1 MFRYELP
8 PFFVTD
14 LFILE
19 SFDPESSKLCQTTVH
34 MCKSNMDTMVLW
46 MYSMFINYLTT
57 HTHMDSRHDLT
68 GN

>member
-1 MFRYELP
+1 MFKYELP

-34 MCKSNMDTMVLW
+34 MCKSNWTLW
-46 MYSMFINYLTT
+46 FYGCTVCLLII
-57 HTHMDSRHDLT
+57 
-68 GN
+68 